1 MHAMWNAG
9 MVPGRIVEVITPG
22 GFESYFRELGEL
34 LAASQAEA
42 SAGPDAHLRLH
53 ESDAFA
59 KLAEKYQLTHGNPSW
74 LEDVVAR
81 YRLNPPTH

>member
-1 MHAMWNAG
+1 VERGDGSRPDRRGHHA
-9 MVPGRIVEVITPG
+9 G

-42 SAGPDAHLRLH
+42 SAGPGAHLRLH

-59 KLAEKYQLTHGNPSW
+59 KLAEKYQLTYGNPSW
-74 LEDVVAR
+74 LEDVVAV
-81 YRLNPPTH
+81 TG